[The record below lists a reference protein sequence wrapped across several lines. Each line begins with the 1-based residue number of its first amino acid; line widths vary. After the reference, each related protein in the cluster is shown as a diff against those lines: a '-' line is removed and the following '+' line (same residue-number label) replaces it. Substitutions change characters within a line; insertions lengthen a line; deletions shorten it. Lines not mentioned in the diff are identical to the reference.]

1 MSSTFSRTAFLAGS
15 AAAGT
20 VVAAGIA
27 PQAAAAATQVRVC
40 YIPIVDELPM
50 FVAADQGFFKKRD
63 LDVSGIVVAN
73 QGVLISSLASGSAEM
88 GSSVLVSM
96 LPAIEAGIPLVAV
109 AACVAF
115 PIPHNVGV
123 LAKTDGGIKTAKDL
137 IGKKVGIPGLK
148 SYFQVMT
155 TRWLAEKGVDAAKL
169 TFVEVPPPQ
178 TADLLKSG
186 QVDAVVT
193 VDPFFHRIIDQKIG
207 YQFDDFEA
215 TVPAGTL
222 IDCYAATKEWASKNP
237 VAVKAFREGLLEGID
252 YIKKNEASARES
264 LAKWTETAGRRRC
277 GHGHSDV
284 LRQRQCGAD
293 SVVDR
298 SREEARLDRGQGQSE
313 RPPRLKA
320 ANAFAAGG

>member
-1 MSSTFSRTAFLAGS
+1 MSSTFSRTAFLAATG
-15 AAAGT
+15 AAG
-20 VVAAGIA
+20 AALAA
-27 PQAAAAATQVRVC
+27 PHAVAAATPIRVC

-50 FVAADQGFFKKRD
+50 YVGVDQGFFKKRN
-63 LDVSGIVVAN
+63 LDVTGTIVAN
-73 QGVLISSLASGSAEM
+73 QGVLISSLASGSAEL

-96 LPAIEAGIPLVAV
+96 LPAQEAGIALAAV
-109 AACVAF
+109 AACVTF

-123 LAKTDGGIKTAKDL
+123 LARTGSDIKSAKDL
-137 IGKKVGIPGLK
+137 AGKKVGIPGLK

-186 QVDAVVT
+186 QVEAVVT

-222 IDCYAATKEWASKNP
+222 IDCYASTKDWAVKNP
-237 VAVKAFREGLLEGID
+237 VAIKSFREGLAESIAF
-252 YIKKNEASARES
+252 IKTNEAMARES
-264 LAKWTETAGRRRC
+264 LGKWTNQPAAVVADTAIPNF
-277 GHGHSDV
+277 
-284 LRQRQCGAD
+284 
-293 SVVDR
+293 SVPVSASQIQWWIDLAKKQGLIAG
-298 SREEARLDRGQGQSE
+298 SINARDMLVS
-313 RPPRLKA
+313 
-320 ANAFAAGG
+320 

>member
-1 MSSTFSRTAFLAGS
+1 MSSTFSRTAFLAGA

-20 VVAAGIA
+20 ALAGGI
-27 PQAAAAATQVRVC
+27 PRAAAAATQIRVC

-50 FVAADQGFFKKRD
+50 YVGVDQGFFKKRD
-63 LDVSGIVVAN
+63 LDVSGIIVAN
-73 QGVLISSLASGSAEM
+73 QGVLISSLASGSAEL

-96 LPAIEAGIPLVAV
+96 LPAIEAGIPLAAV
-109 AACVAF
+109 AACVTF

-137 IGKKVGIPGLK
+137 VGKKVGIPGLK

-222 IDCYAATKEWASKNP
+222 IDCYASTKDWALKNP
-237 VAVKAFREGLLEGID
+237 VAVKAFREGLVESIEH
-252 YIKKNEASARES
+252 IKKNEASARES
-264 LAKWTETAGRRRC
+264 LGKWTKQPPAVVADTAIPTF
-277 GHGHSDV
+277 
-284 LRQRQCGAD
+284 
-293 SVVDR
+293 SVPVN
-298 SREEARLDRGQGQSE
+298 AGQVQWWIDLAKKQG
-313 RPPRLKA
+313 LI
-320 ANAFAAGG
+320 AGKVNPKDLLVP

>member
-15 AAAGT
+15 AAAG
-20 VVAAGIA
+20 AALTTGLR
-27 PQAAAAATQVRVC
+27 PQPAAAATSVRVC

-50 FVAADQGFFKKRD
+50 YVAVDQGFFAKRG
-63 LDVSGIVVAN
+63 LDVSGIKVAN
-73 QGVLISSLASGSAEM
+73 QGVLISALQSGSAEL

-96 LPAIEAGIPLVAV
+96 LPAQEAGISLAAV
-109 AACVAF
+109 AACVTF

-123 LAKTDGGIKTAKDL
+123 LARTGSDIKGAKDL

-186 QVDAVVT
+186 QVEAVVT

-222 IDCYAATKEWASKNP
+222 IDCYASTKDWAVKNP
-237 VAVKAFREGLLEGID
+237 VAVKAFREGLAESIA
-252 YIKKNEASARES
+252 YIKSNEASARES
-264 LAKWTETAGRRRC
+264 LGKWTTQTAA
-277 GHGHSDV
+277 V
-284 LRQRQCGAD
+284 VAD
-293 SVVDR
+293 TAIPNFSVPVSAAQIQWWIDLAKKQGLIAGTIN
-298 SREEARLDRGQGQSE
+298 ARDMLVS
-313 RPPRLKA
+313 
-320 ANAFAAGG
+320 